1 MANEREDAT
10 RVNETLGTYTQ
21 WAEAFNRKS
30 LRAALKDQALI
41 QRGIMNGA
49 SDDARYTPAGRS
61 EQEYTTLRATRD
73 DLDYREWNE
82 ETGYSGVT
90 RRPAGPGMV
99 GHGARTEAEKRR
111 AQKRKQLDD
120 GF

>member
-1 MANEREDAT
+1 MASDPNDPTKTAEA
-10 RVNETLGTYTQ
+10 LGTYTQ
-21 WAEAFNRKS
+21 WADGFSRKS
-30 LRAALKDQALI
+30 LRAALRDQAII
-41 QRGIMNGA
+41 QRGILNGE
-49 SDDARYTPAGRS
+49 SDLSRYTPSGRS
-61 EQEYTTLRATRD
+61 EAEYDNLRATRD

-99 GHGARTEAEKRR
+99 GHGARTEADKRR
-111 AQKRKQLDD
+111 AARRQQLDD